1 MTLAQ
6 RTCSVLLLVSLTVLP
21 VAYLQPVFAGTMTSK
36 DIEKTDPAS
45 VYQSRYVLQAPATV
59 GNVPEVVEV
68 QLPAAFASDLYLVD
82 GTNGLH
88 QPYAIRQETSK
99 NEVGFSVSVDG
110 QRRPQ
115 LTDKLSATG
124 VDLVRTTQDRGE
136 QFAELE
142 ITLATQTA
150 VNGLQLSLDPLSSP
164 PRSVT
169 IEGAKK
175 TDKDAPQIVFV
186 NQMAYQPILKFPTQ
200 TVDTLRVT
208 FAYNQTLRLTEVDL
222 VQPTDPTSSRTALM
236 RFLAKSNE
244 NYILYVQPDMQ
255 GRAGK
260 PNLESG
266 ALFSRTT
273 VQKLS
278 LPKLEPNPFYKPADG
293 DSDGLVDALDNC
305 PKFYNPDQLDNNL
318 NGVGEAC
325 EDFDVDGVL
334 NAQDNCAEQANAAQL
349 DVDGDGIGDVCDK
362 AESRFTEQNPW
373 LPWAAMA
380 GTAIII
386 AGLFYSVLR
395 SKKLETVEVSP
406 TPTKPQKK

>member
-1 MTLAQ
+1 
-6 RTCSVLLLVSLTVLP
+6 
-21 VAYLQPVFAGTMTSK
+21 
-36 DIEKTDPAS
+36 
-45 VYQSRYVLQAPATV
+45 
-59 GNVPEVVEV
+59 
-68 QLPAAFASDLYLVD
+68 
-82 GTNGLH
+82 
-88 QPYAIRQETSK
+88 
-99 NEVGFSVSVDG
+99 
-110 QRRPQ
+110 
-115 LTDKLSATG
+115 
-124 VDLVRTTQDRGE
+124 
-136 QFAELE
+136 
-142 ITLATQTA
+142 
-150 VNGLQLSLDPLSSP
+150 
-164 PRSVT
+164 
-169 IEGAKK
+169 
-175 TDKDAPQIVFV
+175 
-186 NQMAYQPILKFPTQ
+186 
-200 TVDTLRVT
+200 
-208 FAYNQTLRLTEVDL
+208 
-222 VQPTDPTSSRTALM
+222 M

-255 GRAGK
+255 GRASK
-260 PNLESG
+260 PNLEAG
-266 ALFSRTT
+266 ELFSRTA

-325 EDFDVDGVL
+325 EDFDVDGVQ
-334 NAQDNCAEQANAAQL
+334 NAQDNCAEQANAAQA

-395 SKKLETVEVSP
+395 SKKLETVELSP